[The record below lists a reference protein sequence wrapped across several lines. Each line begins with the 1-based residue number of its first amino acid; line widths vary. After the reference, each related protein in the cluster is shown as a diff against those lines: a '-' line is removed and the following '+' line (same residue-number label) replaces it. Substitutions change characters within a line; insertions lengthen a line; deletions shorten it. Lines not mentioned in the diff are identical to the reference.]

1 MREEESYHLE
11 WSWIAVTEAHVL
23 MSLLR
28 AVPLRK
34 LLEKQPPQTN
44 WRSRCFLTWLRAM
57 SEFSLMTPQ
66 YGQKASCLC
75 LPSKLKDCLMS
86 HPCRWK
92 LHSKN
97 SLSVP
102 TWTSGGATAI
112 RLSTPWLG
120 KADSAAGRYF
130 WRPSQVYSGI
140 QSTGAVN

>member
-1 MREEESYHLE
+1 MEESYCLE
-11 WSWIAVTEAHVL
+11 QSQMTVTDAQFFMCL
-23 MSLLR
+23 WR
-28 AVPLRK
+28 ASPLRK

-57 SEFSLMTPQ
+57 SEFSLMTLQ
-66 YGQKASCLC
+66 YGQKASCLH
-75 LPSKLKDCLMS
+75 LPSRLKDCLTR
-86 HPCRWK
+86 HPCQWK

-102 TWTSGGATAI
+102 TRNSGGVMAI

-130 WRPSQVYSGI
+130 WRPS
-140 QSTGAVN
+140 